1 MMIRRMKRSKTRLTN
16 STLLLVLV
24 SALHSVAQ
32 SPTQRPEISPSS
44 KFDQPV
50 TLEPIERFNGLTTL
64 RSPDAAV
71 KAAQNVQVTLRN
83 WIIPNRQ
90 RVDRLQ
96 ENGFLVVQV
105 RSGEDLT
112 TVINGERR
120 QRKVEEFFT
129 VPAGTTLSVETGNDS
144 AILQILSISPAKT
157 AGAPKQ

>member
-1 MMIRRMKRSKTRLTN
+1 MMIRRMKRSTRRLTN
-16 STLLLVLV
+16 SIPLLVFV

-32 SPTQRPEISPSS
+32 SPTQKPEISPSS

-64 RSPDAAV
+64 RSPGAAV

-83 WIIPNRQ
+83 WTIPNRQ

-105 RSGEDLT
+105 RSGEDVT
-112 TVINGERR
+112 TVI
-120 QRKVEEFFT
+120 
-129 VPAGTTLSVETGNDS
+129 
-144 AILQILSISPAKT
+144 
-157 AGAPKQ
+157 